1 MPWLTVPA
9 CVCVCT
15 CVFVQCTV
23 VRVRVCVC
31 MHVCTCV
38 FVSCVGLGVRLLPGT
53 LPAGRDLL
61 SKLDTITTYGCLHAC
76 TRRALLTWCG
86 VRPCACMRSI
96 HDDGVSIL
104 RDAGL
109 HFSVREVAWDA
120 TGERLAVAFAP
131 PVLPQH
137 TKGVRSA
144 VKHGERAI
152 VLYAVRQYPALE
164 FDMRYVCRCGC
175 GCGRVGMHLE
185 RCNSPR
191 RCRACVL

>member
-1 MPWLTVPA
+1 MADCACL
-9 CVCVCT
+9 CVCVFARVCL
-15 CVFVQCTV
+15 CNVRLYVCACAFVCMC
-23 VRVRVCVC
+23 VRVCS
-31 MHVCTCV
+31 
-38 FVSCVGLGVRLLPGT
+38 FRVGLGVRLLPGT